1 MIHRQTSALEK
12 FAEKSEGKKKVYK
25 GSMPLEYRI
34 VSIFV
39 NCSLYFM
46 VMDKLTSQANTLCVV
61 WLRSGLI
68 DF

>member
-39 NCSLYFM
+39 NCSCYFM
-46 VMDKLTSQANTLCVV
+46 VMDKLTS
-61 WLRSGLI
+61 
-68 DF
+68 